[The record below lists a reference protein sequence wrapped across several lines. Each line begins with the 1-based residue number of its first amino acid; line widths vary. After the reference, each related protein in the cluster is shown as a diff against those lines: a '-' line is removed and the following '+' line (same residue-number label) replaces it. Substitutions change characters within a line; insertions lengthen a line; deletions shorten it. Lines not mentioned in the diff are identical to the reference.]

1 VAEPWSTPVAVDG
14 TWKLTMSTPIGARP
28 ATLSLASEGDV
39 LTGTQSAEGQSGQIA
54 GTVNGNAV
62 AWKVSITNPMPMTV
76 EFVGTV
82 DGDAISGS
90 MTAGAFG
97 TWRFTGVRA

>member
-1 VAEPWSTPVAVDG
+1 MAVDG

-28 ATLSLASEGDV
+28 ATVSLASDGGT
-39 LTGTQSAEGQSGQIA
+39 LTGTQSAEGQSEQIV
-54 GTVNGNAV
+54 GTVNGDAV

-76 EFVGTV
+76 EFAGTV

-97 TWRFTGVRA
+97 TWPFTGSRA

>member
-1 VAEPWSTPVAVDG
+1 
-14 TWKLTMSTPIGARP
+14 MSTPIGARP
-28 ATLSLASEGDV
+28 ATVSLASDGGT
-39 LTGTQSAEGQSGQIA
+39 LTGTQSAEGQSAQIV
-54 GTVNGNAV
+54 GTVNGDAV

-76 EFVGTV
+76 EFAGTV

-97 TWRFTGVRA
+97 TWPFTGSRT